1 MMLFVFY
8 PSLRY
13 SVHSCFKGRDFV
25 LAKELTSFMPIY
37 TQILL
42 LVKLARVGSLA
53 GEQLSLFVWI
63 GCGCIFMGI
72 ITSELRLT
80 WMVKKIKSTYVF
92 IDTDKPVNSALTS
105 QTCCCKDGS

>member
-37 TQILL
+37 TEIPL

-53 GEQLSLFVWI
+53 GEQLSLFAWI
-63 GCGCIFMGI
+63 GCGCIFLGI
-72 ITSELRLT
+72 ITSELPLA
-80 WMVKKIKSTYVF
+80 WMVKKIKSTYVV
-92 IDTDKPVNSALTS
+92 IDTDKPVNSALTF